1 MLREREREWSAGGDV
16 MLGIRL
22 ERQAIGSC
30 GLHRR
35 IEPDG
40 LEIGYWIHPSFTGR
54 GLATSAARILTDAAF
69 RVDGITHV
77 EIHHDQAN
85 VASAG
90 VPRRLGYRLVA
101 AAPDEVAAPAE
112 VGIEWIWRVDRD
124 EWA

>member
-1 MLREREREWSAGGDV
+1 
-16 MLGIRL
+16 MLGIRFDDV
-22 ERQAIGSC
+22 AVGSC

-35 IEPDG
+35 IRPDG

-54 GLATSAARILTDAAF
+54 GIATSAGRLLTDAAF
-69 RVDGITHV
+69 GIEGITHV

-101 AAPDEVAAPAE
+101 EVADEIAAPAE
-112 VGIEWIWRVDRD
+112 IGIKHVWRINQAEWTHRVGD
-124 EWA
+124 